1 MHSSGLIE
9 LEAVAA
15 VARHRNFRAAAL
27 ELGLSRTA
35 LSHAVAALEQ
45 RLGVRLFNRTTRSVA
60 PTEAGEA
67 FIAGIAPA
75 LGDIRNAMVAA
86 TSRRAQPMGT
96 LRLNTSAG
104 AARQILTPVI
114 LEYLRRYP
122 EMKVDIVTEGRL
134 VDIVVDG
141 FDGGIRLA
149 ETVPQDM
156 IAVPFGPEQR
166 LVVVGAPS
174 YLAGREPPRLPQ
186 DLLAHRCIR
195 ARLASGSIWRWEF
208 ERHGEAIAIDVDGP
222 LTLDEPTL
230 MLEAARAGVGLAC
243 VSEWSVA
250 ADLAAGRLVRLLD
263 DWTRPF
269 AGLCLYY
276 PGRRHVPAGLRA
288 LIELIQELRRSLVPQ
303 GR

>member
-1 MHSSGLIE
+1 MRSSGLIE

-86 TSRRAQPMGT
+86 TSRRAQPLGT

-114 LEYLRRYP
+114 LEYLRRHP
-122 EMKVDIVTEGRL
+122 EMKIDIVTEGRL

-141 FDGGIRLA
+141 FDAGIRLA

-166 LVVVGAPS
+166 LIVVGAPS
-174 YLAGREPPRLPQ
+174 YLAGRELPRVPQ

-195 ARLASGSIWRWEF
+195 ARLASGAIWRWEF

-222 LTLDEPTL
+222 LTLDESTL

-243 VSEWSVA
+243 LSEWSVA
-250 ADLAAGRLVRLLD
+250 ADLAAGRLVSLLD

-276 PGRRHVPAGLRA
+276 PGRRHVPSGLRA
-288 LIELIQELRRSLVPQ
+288 LIELIQELRR